1 MIYVY
6 LQTTAKLTNEY
17 GKVCDYTERT
27 TYLNDPLI
35 IKISI
40 IFDIIYLQKVLIES
54 DNKWQL

>member
-17 GKVCDYTERT
+17 GKVCNYTEQT

-40 IFDIIYLQKVLIES
+40 IFDIIYLQQV
-54 DNKWQL
+54 